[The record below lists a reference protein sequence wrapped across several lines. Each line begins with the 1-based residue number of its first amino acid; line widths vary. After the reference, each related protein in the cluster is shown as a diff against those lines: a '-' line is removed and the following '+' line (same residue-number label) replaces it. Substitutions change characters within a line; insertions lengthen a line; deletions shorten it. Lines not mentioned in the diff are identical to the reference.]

1 MANEMEIASLPDS
14 FSLGS
19 FDHYF
24 CDIKKLKHSIAVA
37 VRFLSTE
44 FFLMKFQNEKP
55 HIWIKTARN
64 FVSRI

>member
-44 FFLMKFQNEKP
+44 ISKWEITYLTKKCSKFCFKNLSK
-55 HIWIKTARN
+55 R
-64 FVSRI
+64 S